1 MRILV
6 TGGGGFLGS
15 ALCRKLAARGDAV
28 IAFDMN
34 FDLLRKYL
42 GDAGPGMVG
51 GDIRDPEA
59 VSEAMRRHRP
69 DAVIHCAAVVSV
81 LSSLEHPRDT
91 IRINVE
97 GSLNVFEAMRQFE
110 VRRVIHISSEETYG
124 EFRAPAIDEE
134 HPLNPQMPY
143 GVTKVAVEHLGRC
156 YRDLH
161 GLEVI
166 NLRTSWV
173 YGPDLPRDRVPKNL
187 IDAALAGRALHIPS
201 GADSAIDHTY
211 VDDFVDGT
219 LAALDCP
226 KHRYDVYNLSSG
238 MAPTLAEVV
247 AAVKQIVPGADV
259 SVGPGVYR
267 HGDRIPIPRKGAL
280 DLRRAREAF
289 GYAPKF
295 DIRAGL
301 QAYAA
306 AKKSQTGIPA

>member
-1 MRILV
+1 MRIFV

-15 ALCRKLAARGDAV
+15 ALCRKLAARGDTV
-28 IAFDMN
+28 IAFDTI
-34 FDLLRKYL
+34 F
-42 GDAGPGMVG
+42 G
-51 GDIRDPEA
+51 GDITNPESI
-59 VSEAMRRHRP
+59 SEAIRSHRP
-69 DAVIHCAAVVSV
+69 DAVIHCAAMVSV
-81 LSSLEHPRDT
+81 LSSLASPRDT
-91 IRINVE
+91 IRVNIE
-97 GSLNVFEAMRQFE
+97 GSLNLFEAMRQFK
-110 VRRVIHISSEETYG
+110 VHRVIHISSEETYG
-124 EFRAPAIDEE
+124 EFRAPVIDED

-156 YRDLH
+156 YRDMH

-173 YGPDLPRDRVPKNL
+173 YGPGLPRDRVPKNL

-247 AAVKQIVPGADV
+247 AAVKQIVPGADI
-259 SVGPGVYR
+259 SVGPGVYC

-280 DLRRAREAF
+280 DLRRARETF

-306 AKKSQTGIPA
+306 AKTNQTGVPA

>member
-1 MRILV
+1 MRIFV

-15 ALCRKLAARGDAV
+15 ALCRKLAARGDTV
-28 IAFDMN
+28 IAFDTI
-34 FDLLRKYL
+34 F
-42 GDAGPGMVG
+42 G
-51 GDIRDPEA
+51 GDITNPDSI
-59 VSEAMRRHRP
+59 SEAIRSHQP
-69 DAVIHCAAVVSV
+69 DAVIHCAAMVSV
-81 LSSLEHPRDT
+81 LSSLASPRDT
-91 IRINVE
+91 IRVNIE
-97 GSLNVFEAMRQFE
+97 GSLNLFEAMRQFE
-110 VRRVIHISSEETYG
+110 VHRVIHISSEETYG
-124 EFRAPAIDEE
+124 EFRAPVIDED
-134 HPLNPQMPY
+134 HPLNPQMLY

-219 LAALDCP
+219 LAALDCQ

-247 AAVKQIVPGADV
+247 AAVKQIVPGADI

-301 QAYAA
+301 RAYAA
-306 AKKSQTGIPA
+306 AKTNQTGVPA

>member
-28 IAFDMN
+28 VAFDTI
-34 FDLLRKYL
+34 F
-42 GDAGPGMVG
+42 G
-51 GDIRDPEA
+51 GDITNPESI
-59 VSEAMRRHRP
+59 SEAMRRHRP

-91 IRINVE
+91 IRVNVE

-124 EFRAPAIDEE
+124 EFRAPVIDED
-134 HPLNPQMPY
+134 HPLNPQMLY

-267 HGDRIPIPRKGAL
+267 HGGRIPIPRKGAL
-280 DLRRAREAF
+280 DLRRARAAF

-301 QAYAA
+301 RAYAA
-306 AKKSQTGIPA
+306 AKKSQTGISA